1 MTAERSTRG
10 DGDARDRQAA
20 GRFIEQFTSVLIEAG
35 IPRMPARVFAALLA
49 SDEGRMTAGE
59 LCELIQASPAAVS
72 GGVRYL
78 MTVEMV
84 RREGEPGS
92 RRHYYR
98 VPENVWEDLVG
109 NRDKVMARWTAVLRD
124 GIELLGA
131 DTPAGERLTDSVQY
145 FEFITAE
152 LPRIRARWEHHKAAL
167 AREAADRGEFQGE
180 DRGER
185 AGGAIGGR
193 GTGPH

>member
-1 MTAERSTRG
+1 MTADRLTH
-10 DGDARDRQAA
+10 DGDAGRDQHAV
-20 GRFIEQFTSVLIEAG
+20 GRFIEQFTSVLIETG

-49 SDEGRMTAGE
+49 SDTGRMTAAE
-59 LCELIQASPAAVS
+59 LCDQIQASPGAVS

-109 NRDKVMARWTAVLRD
+109 NRDRIMARWTSVLRN
-124 GIELLGA
+124 GVELLGA
-131 DTPAGERLTDSVQY
+131 DTPAGARLADSVQY
-145 FEFITAE
+145 FEFVSAE
-152 LPRIRARWEHHKAAL
+152 LPRVRARWEEHKAAL
-167 AREAADRGEFQGE
+167 TRAA
-180 DRGER
+180 
-185 AGGAIGGR
+185 
-193 GTGPH
+193 GPG